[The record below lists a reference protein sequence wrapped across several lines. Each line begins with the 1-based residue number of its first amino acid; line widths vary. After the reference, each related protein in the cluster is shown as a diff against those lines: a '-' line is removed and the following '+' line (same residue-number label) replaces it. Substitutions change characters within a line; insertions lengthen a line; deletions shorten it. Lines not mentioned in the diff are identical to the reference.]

1 MGLGAFTWGII
12 ELESVRI
19 GHPHEHGSTGG
30 FKSTHSGDG
39 IQKVAYS
46 VTQSAGFVWTR
57 GRSDNISFRIQAIQV
72 PCGRALHFMCG
83 KCKLTS
89 KLISSPGVPVVLC
102 MSAYIYFLYLP

>member
-1 MGLGAFTWGII
+1 MGQLSHQGRKCADRVSTRTRIRWRVGMFPIWRPDSKDCGFRDPIRW
-12 ELESVRI
+12 VRV
-19 GHPHEHGSTGG
+19 
-30 FKSTHSGDG
+30 D
-39 IQKVAYS
+39 
-46 VTQSAGFVWTR
+46 
-57 GRSDNISFRIQAIQV
+57 GRSDNISFWIQAIQV